1 MMAPIQMH
9 SLRKKILVRSLGKA
23 LMERICEQE
32 MRCGHLITFR
42 APQSPHGG
50 SEKTIIYRVM
60 LCSGIGAGRV
70 IGAESG
76 LYRIP
81 LDMEIETIEFQCYHS
96 IIATCAKPLIP
107 TMTRKQRNQRG
118 VRRF

>member
-1 MMAPIQMH
+1 M
-9 SLRKKILVRSLGKA
+9 VRSLGKA
-23 LMERICEQE
+23 LMERIYEQE

-42 APQSPHGG
+42 VHQSPHGG
-50 SEKTIIYRVM
+50 SEKTIIDRVM

-76 LYRIP
+76 HYRIP
-81 LDMEIETIEFQCYHS
+81 LDMGRETIDSQCYHS
-96 IIATCAKPLIP
+96 IIATCVKPLIP
-107 TMTRKQRNQRG
+107 LTTRRPQNLRA